1 MKVLIIDND
10 RILRYGLRK
19 MLEDLDSSVT
29 ISEAGG
35 VTEGLKAIEE
45 FKPEVVFLDVEMDDG
60 TGFDLIA
67 KLHDVNFQLIF
78 ITAHDKYA
86 INAFKLNAIDFL
98 LKPID
103 ILELEQTLVK
113 VEKEFLSRDMMSQLN
128 ALQNTLKELNPKNQ
142 RIVLKDSKSIYFV
155 KIEDIICC
163 ESEGSYTTF
172 FLELNK
178 KITVSKS
185 LKEFEQLLVPY
196 DFMRPHNSHLVNKTK
211 IIRLDK
217 ANNGTLVLSNGAEIP
232 ISQRKWE
239 IILKELNS

>member
-185 LKEFEQLLVPY
+185 LKEFEQLLEPY